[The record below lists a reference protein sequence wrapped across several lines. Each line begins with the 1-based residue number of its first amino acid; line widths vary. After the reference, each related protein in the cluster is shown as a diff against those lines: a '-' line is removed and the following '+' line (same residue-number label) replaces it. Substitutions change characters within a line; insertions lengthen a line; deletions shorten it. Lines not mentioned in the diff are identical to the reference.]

1 MIVSKAS
8 KALLLGLFVFSA
20 TAAAEDFNYNFVQA
34 TYGQVD
40 FDELD
45 VDGNGFGIGGSMALS
60 DSFHLFGAYTT
71 ADMDFGVDLNQ
82 LEAGLGYNAPISE
95 TVDLV
100 ASLAYVSAEVEAAGF
115 SADDNGYGLGVGL
128 RAMLAPSFEVDG
140 GISYVDMGDG
150 GDDVGFGA
158 GFLYHFTEQ
167 FSAGASAGWGDDVSS
182 YSLNARMFF
191 GN

>member
-1 MIVSKAS
+1 MFLSKAP
-8 KALLLGLFVFSA
+8 KALFLGLFVLSA

-34 TYGQVD
+34 TYGQID
-40 FDELD
+40 FDEFGLD
-45 VDGNGFGIGGSMALS
+45 GDGFGIGGSVALS

-71 ADMDFGVDLNQ
+71 ADMDLGIDLNQ
-82 LEAGLGYNAPISE
+82 IELGLGYNAPISE
-95 TVDLV
+95 TVDVV
-100 ASLAYVSAEVEAAGF
+100 ASLAYVSSELEAGGF
-115 SADDNGYGLGVGL
+115 SVDDDGYGLGVGL
-128 RAMLAPSFEVDG
+128 RAMLTPSFEVDG

-167 FSAGASAGWGDDVSS
+167 FSAGASAGWGDDVNT

-191 GN
+191 GK